1 MSLILSGRCV
11 LDVAMQHRVLKT
23 AQSGSG
29 LPSRG
34 NQPGLYRRAPHS
46 GTVCSTYDALRSTRL
61 SPMRTVMR

>member
-1 MSLILSGRCV
+1 MPLILPGRCV

-23 AQSGSG
+23 AQLCSG

-34 NQPGLYRRAPHS
+34 HQPGPYRCAQHS
-46 GTVCSTYDALRSTRL
+46 GTVRSTYNALRSTRL